1 MSAVGLALAG
11 CAEFQDRPLDPA
23 AAAARVEARS
33 LADPGLR
40 RFMESLLPVAAWPPQ
55 AWDLDR
61 LTLAAI
67 YFHPDLALARAQA
80 DLADAAAIT
89 AAQRP
94 NPFITL
100 TPTWIRNLG
109 TTAAAPWIAATLVS
123 IPVETA
129 GKRGYRMD
137 RAARLAD
144 AARLRLADAAWQ
156 ARARLRQAMLE
167 VYAAQEAERLSR
179 QQFAIEA
186 AMNQRLAQQLAAGE
200 IARLELIRSQTALSH
215 AELAVSAAVKRRAE
229 SRVMLAAAIGLPV
242 EALAGVE
249 LDFAS
254 LAAPPALDALP
265 LSRLREAALR
275 RRPDLLAALADY
287 AAAQSALQLEIANQ
301 YPNIQA
307 NPGYTWEVGEHRWAL
322 GAMMPLPILH
332 QNQGAIV
339 EAEARRRESAARFDA
354 LQTRV
359 LQDIDRAR
367 AGLEA
372 VSAKW
377 DAAEKQTSIQQ
388 DKLHSAQTLLQA
400 GETDRLALLGA
411 EWELAVA
418 ERARLD
424 VLVETQ
430 QAANTL
436 EDSLR
441 FPVASTLTPALI
453 SAASAKAIP

>member
-1 MSAVGLALAG
+1 
-11 CAEFQDRPLDPA
+11 
-23 AAAARVEARS
+23 
-33 LADPGLR
+33 
-40 RFMESLLPVAAWPPQ
+40 
-55 AWDLDR
+55 
-61 LTLAAI
+61 
-67 YFHPDLALARAQA
+67 
-80 DLADAAAIT
+80 
-89 AAQRP
+89 
-94 NPFITL
+94 
-100 TPTWIRNLG
+100 
-109 TTAAAPWIAATLVS
+109 
-123 IPVETA
+123 
-129 GKRGYRMD
+129 
-137 RAARLAD
+137 
-144 AARLRLADAAWQ
+144 
-156 ARARLRQAMLE
+156 
-167 VYAAQEAERLSR
+167 
-179 QQFAIEA
+179 
-186 AMNQRLAQQLAAGE
+186 
-200 IARLELIRSQTALSH
+200 
-215 AELAVSAAVKRRAE
+215 
-229 SRVMLAAAIGLPV
+229 
-242 EALAGVE
+242 
-249 LDFAS
+249 
-254 LAAPPALDALP
+254 
-265 LSRLREAALR
+265 
-275 RRPDLLAALADY
+275 
-287 AAAQSALQLEIANQ
+287 LEIANQ